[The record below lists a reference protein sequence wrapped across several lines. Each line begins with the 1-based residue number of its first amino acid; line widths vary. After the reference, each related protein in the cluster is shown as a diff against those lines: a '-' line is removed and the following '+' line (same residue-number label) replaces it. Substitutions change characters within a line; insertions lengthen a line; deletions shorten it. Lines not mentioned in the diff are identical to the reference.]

1 MQNPIKTNTCT
12 ESEYVNEIQKVPE
25 QKFGAYEDL

>member
-12 ESEYVNEIQKVPE
+12 ENGYVNEIQKVPE
-25 QKFGAYEDL
+25 QKFGAYENL